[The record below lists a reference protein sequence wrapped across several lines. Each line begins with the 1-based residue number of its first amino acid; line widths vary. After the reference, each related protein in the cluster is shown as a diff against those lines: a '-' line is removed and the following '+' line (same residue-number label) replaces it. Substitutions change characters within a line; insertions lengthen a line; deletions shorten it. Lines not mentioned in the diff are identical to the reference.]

1 MTNRDVKLNQILDNF
16 IENWIP
22 VLYRLMK
29 VAFFVLA
36 FMGVVMATMDF
47 TLAWGKPLYFSWSS
61 VFRQAGYA
69 AFWPLTVAP
78 LWWKLSFFIMGGLV
92 LFPRLLTIR
101 D

>member
-16 IENWIP
+16 IDVWIP
-22 VLYRLMK
+22 IIYRLMMI
-29 VAFFVLA
+29 AFVVLA
-36 FMGVVMATMDF
+36 VLGAIMAAQHFDLMNSDLVGGLPT
-47 TLAWGKPLYFSWSS
+47 WGSMLSWP
-61 VFRQAGYA
+61 F
-69 AFWPLTVAP
+69 TVAP